1 MCVLI
6 PVKGIRGLIERTN
19 LHCTRAAQDCLGNAC
34 VYGFSQLTQTVNE
47 DFGCPVFIGRNTS
60 VLMVYIHLILDH
72 LIRLQLSEK
81 LRFSIS
87 RK

>member
-47 DFGCPVFIGRNTS
+47 DFGCPVFIGRNTFS
-60 VLMVYIHLILDH
+60 FNGVYTPD
-72 LIRLQLSEK
+72 IRSPN
-81 LRFSIS
+81 SIAI
-87 RK
+87 K